1 MKVYAFQSI
10 GLPQVI
16 AEDDRPRAENNGFKA
31 SLTIPAAS
39 TFDIAKV
46 LLVYALHNV
55 DREAVEELA
64 REILDIKA
72 PAAEEPHVAAWQL
85 PMFTDQDREAI
96 VASMMDEV
104 ADESVKD
111 RAHDALEHLSL
122 AETIAY
128 VFPDDLEP
136 LVEMLQRIDNKSD
149 EEHIT
154 GEFLREHNDGD
165 DYDTMLD
172 FAVRMSLLNDD
183 ETELTDLGREFVGNN
198 S

>member
-10 GLPQVI
+10 GLPQII
-16 AEDDRPRAENNGFKA
+16 AEDADHNGFKA
-31 SLTIPAAS
+31 TLTIPKES
-39 TFDIAKV
+39 IFDIAKV
-46 LLVYALHNV
+46 LMVYAFHNV
-55 DREAVEELA
+55 EQQAVQEFA
-64 REILDIKA
+64 REVLGIKE
-72 PAAEEPHVAAWQL
+72 PTEEPHVPAWQL

-154 GEFLREHNDGD
+154 GEFLREHDDGD